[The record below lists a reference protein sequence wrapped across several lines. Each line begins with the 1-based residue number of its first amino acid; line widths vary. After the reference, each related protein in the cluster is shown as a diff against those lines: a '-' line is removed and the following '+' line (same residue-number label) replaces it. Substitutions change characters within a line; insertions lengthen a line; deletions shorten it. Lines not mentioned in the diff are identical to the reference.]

1 MMYRF
6 IDWFV
11 FIDEGIILGH
21 HNKSNEVFWSQQ
33 CSVMFQKHCKFSTF
47 LFHLQSLFASSL
59 NLSLVEVLINYFEA
73 VASIINK
80 LIQLML
86 TYGQGWQRENYWGL
100 LQTSLAAWAT
110 WKVNRFVHGFV
121 SEAHFLAGYTFGNSF
136 IRYLVGKCKLNS
148 CRLQAAKCRW
158 YVHRVVRRKKNPKRN
173 ASERETRLKK
183 V

>member
-1 MMYRF
+1 MYRF
-6 IDWFV
+6 NDWFV

-100 LQTSLAAWAT
+100 LQTSLTAWAT
-110 WKVNRFVHGFV
+110 WKVNRFVHGFLSV
-121 SEAHFLAGYTFGNSF
+121 AHFLAGYTFGNSF

-148 CRLQAAKCRW
+148 GRLQAAKCRW

>member
-1 MMYRF
+1 MK
-6 IDWFV
+6 
-11 FIDEGIILGH
+11 G
-21 HNKSNEVFWSQQ
+21 SFWAITTNP
-33 CSVMFQKHCKFSTF
+33 MKFSGVSNAVWCFRSTVSF
-47 LFHLQSLFASSL
+47 QRFFFHLQSLFASSL

-148 CRLQAAKCRW
+148 CGLQAAKCRW

>member
-1 MMYRF
+1 MYRF

-33 CSVMFQKHCKFSTF
+33 CSVMFQRHCKFSTF

-110 WKVNRFVHGFV
+110 WKVNRFVHGFM

-136 IRYLVGKCKLNS
+136 IRYLVGKWKLNS

-158 YVHRVVRRKKNPKRN
+158 YVEWCEGKKIPREMRAKEKRD
-173 ASERETRLKK
+173 
-183 V
+183 